1 MTRQRGF
8 TLLEML
14 AAITLLVVASSV
26 LLGAFAQSARS
37 LSQVE
42 QSDRH
47 SAAAR
52 SLMDDF
58 DLGTLTPGRQRGTW
72 QGLAWVLDVALQ
84 HAAPGGITLYRLDLS
99 ITEGRRTSRY
109 STLRAR
115 ATEAL
120 K

>member
-14 AAITLLVVASSV
+14 AAITLLVVASSI
-26 LLGAFAQSARS
+26 LLGAFAQSSRA
-37 LSQVE
+37 LVQV
-42 QSDRH
+42 QNSDRH
-47 SAAAR
+47 NAAAR

-58 DLGTLTPGRQRGTW
+58 DLGELAVGQQRGSW
-72 QGLAWVLDVALQ
+72 QGIEWVLDVDQVPAATSRLALYQ
-84 HAAPGGITLYRLDLS
+84 LDLTLS
-99 ITEGRRTSRY
+99 DNGRTSRY

-115 ATEAL
+115 VAGGN